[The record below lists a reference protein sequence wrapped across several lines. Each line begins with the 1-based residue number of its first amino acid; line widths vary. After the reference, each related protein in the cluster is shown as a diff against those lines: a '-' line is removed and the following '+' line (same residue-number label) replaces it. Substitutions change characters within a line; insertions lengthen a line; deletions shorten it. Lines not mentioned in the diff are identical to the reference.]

1 MQIFEALS
9 LACDELT
16 HNSVIN
22 PRVDAEILLACSLG
36 QSRSYLLAHFQDTVD
51 EPLSLD
57 FFCKVRE
64 RCKGKPL
71 QYILGYQEFWG
82 LKFEVSPAVF
92 IPRPETEFVVETA
105 LKYLEDNRLTIVDV
119 GTGSGCLAVTLAK
132 ILPQARVWA
141 IDLSESALK
150 IARRNADRHGV
161 TRRVEFLQG
170 DLLEPLR
177 SLVSEGQIDAIVS
190 NPPYVSQKEL
200 LTLQK
205 EVRDWEP
212 HLALVGKGSG
222 SSIYPHLVFQSRM
235 WLKPGGILVMEIGY
249 RMQEE
254 VCALFHQGWK
264 QLKISEDLSGI
275 PRAVAG
281 VKV

>member
-1 MQIFEALS
+1 M
-9 LACDELT
+9 
-16 HNSVIN
+16 
-22 PRVDAEILLACSLG
+22 
-36 QSRSYLLAHFQDTVD
+36 
-51 EPLSLD
+51 
-57 FFCKVRE
+57 
-64 RCKGKPL
+64 
-71 QYILGYQEFWG
+71 
-82 LKFEVSPAVF
+82 
-92 IPRPETEFVVETA
+92 
-105 LKYLEDNRLTIVDV
+105 DV

-212 HLALVGKGSG
+212 HLALVEKVQGPVSILTLF
-222 SSIYPHLVFQSRM
+222 SS
-235 WLKPGGILVMEIGY
+235 PGCG
-249 RMQEE
+249 
-254 VCALFHQGWK
+254 
-264 QLKISEDLSGI
+264 
-275 PRAVAG
+275 
-281 VKV
+281 